1 MLIARMVPVLYVLL
15 NVLES
20 WAQIE
25 QDLNRRAV
33 LFGNRPID
41 TRAKLQLTVNVY
53 NSAHVSPGD
62 LVEAEERAAE
72 IFRQAKIKINWELV
86 PLAGNVREQ
95 KQSEE
100 WNPADLHLRL
110 WTHKMIGFNS
120 FKDGTLGFCL
130 SMEQSTAVIIAD
142 EINNRAAVD
151 FTNPG
156 NLLGLVMAH
165 EMGHLLL
172 PSPAHSVEGIMQARI
187 PTGFRER
194 RLTFMGFSR
203 QEAAVIRAEI
213 HRRTGVQIVRKE

>member
-72 IFRQAKIKINWELV
+72 IFRQAKIKS
-86 PLAGNVREQ
+86 PFLA
-95 KQSEE
+95 SDAFH
-100 WNPADLHLRL
+100 PTCA
-110 WTHKMIGFNS
+110 
-120 FKDGTLGFCL
+120 
-130 SMEQSTAVIIAD
+130 
-142 EINNRAAVD
+142 RA
-151 FTNPG
+151 
-156 NLLGLVMAH
+156 
-165 EMGHLLL
+165 
-172 PSPAHSVEGIMQARI
+172 
-187 PTGFRER
+187 
-194 RLTFMGFSR
+194 
-203 QEAAVIRAEI
+203 
-213 HRRTGVQIVRKE
+213 